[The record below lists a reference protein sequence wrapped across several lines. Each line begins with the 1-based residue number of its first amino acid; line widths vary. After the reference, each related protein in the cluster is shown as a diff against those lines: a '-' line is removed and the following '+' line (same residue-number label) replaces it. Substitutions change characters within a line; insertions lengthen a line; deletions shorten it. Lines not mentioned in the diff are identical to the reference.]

1 MSGLAYVLNK
11 RGFKISGSDIKET
24 SKIQTLRK
32 EGIKIRIGHRKNNLK
47 RNVDKVIVSS
57 AIADDNVEKKEAKRR
72 NIEIIPRLGLL
83 SQVMDENFSIG
94 ISGTHGKTTTTTM
107 VATLLEESNLD
118 PTFLIGAPCRK
129 LGGNA
134 KLGKSRYLVA
144 EIDESDG
151 YFLDIKPTIAVIT
164 NIDKDHLN
172 TYSGG
177 SEIRESFSQFAKN
190 SNLCVLNIDDP
201 QTRKIIKDIDRRT
214 VTFGIQK
221 GGDLQAKNIHQDGFK
236 MKFDLNFRGN
246 KVGKVHIPVPGRHN
260 VYNALAAIG
269 VGKEVGL
276 DFSEMMKIMKNFS
289 PPERRFQTIRND
301 GVMIIDD
308 YAHLPKEIE
317 TNLEAIQNGW
327 GSRRLIAV
335 FQPHRF
341 TRTKYLKASFTR
353 SFDLADVVVITN
365 IYPAFENPIPGV
377 DARRIASSIK
387 KREKTKVHYLPEKE
401 EIYSFLKES
410 TQPGDFI
417 IGFGAGDIWKV
428 MYKFANSKCVR
439 SLDPKVLTMDNR
451 PVISR

>member
-11 RGFKISGSDIKET
+11 QGFTITGSDIQET
-24 SKIQTLRK
+24 PKIQTLRK

-47 RNVDKVIVSS
+47 RNIDKVIVSS
-57 AIADDNVEKKEAKRR
+57 AIEDDNVEKKEAKRR
-72 NIEIIPRLGLL
+72 NIKIIPRLGLL
-83 SQVMDENFSIG
+83 GQVMEEHFSIG

-144 EIDESDG
+144 EVDESDG
-151 YFLDIKPTIAVIT
+151 YFLDVKPTIAVIT

-172 TYSGG
+172 TYSGH
-177 SEIRESFSQFAKN
+177 SEIRESFTQFAKN
-190 SNLCVLNIDDP
+190 SNLCVLNVDDE
-201 QTRKIIKDIDRRT
+201 QIRRVMKDIDRRT

-221 GGDLQAKNIHQDGFK
+221 GGELQAKNIQQEGFT
-236 MKFDLNFRGN
+236 MKFDLHFRGT
-246 KVGKVHIPVPGRHN
+246 KVGRVRIPVPGRHN

-269 VGKEVGL
+269 VGREVGL
-276 DFSEMMKIMKNFS
+276 DFSEMIPIMKDFS

-341 TRTKYLKASFTR
+341 TRTKYLKTSFTR
-353 SFDLADVVVITN
+353 SFDLADVVIITN
-365 IYPAFENPIPGV
+365 IYPAFEDPIPGV
-377 DARRIASSIK
+377 DAKKIASSIK
-387 KREKTKVHYLPEKE
+387 KRKRTKVYYLPDKEK
-401 EIYSFLKES
+401 IYSFLKDS
-410 TQPGDFI
+410 TQSGDFI

-439 SLDPKVLTMDNR
+439 SLDPELVATDR
-451 PVISR
+451 AVIPR